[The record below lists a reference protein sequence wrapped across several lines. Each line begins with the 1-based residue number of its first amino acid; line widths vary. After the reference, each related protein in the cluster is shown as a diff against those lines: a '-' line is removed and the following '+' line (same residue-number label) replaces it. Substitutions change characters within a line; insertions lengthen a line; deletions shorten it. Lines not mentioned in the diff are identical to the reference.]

1 MPPRLSAV
9 NRREQLLAVA
19 LSTFA
24 RAGYHE
30 TSMNDVAD
38 AAGVTKPVLYQ
49 HFESKRDL
57 YQALLDD
64 VGHRL
69 VTAVTS
75 ATADA
80 ETVGSAPSAGSR
92 ATSTGSPRPR
102 GVPAAVRWRLAPGP
116 GVRRRGAPGHRKAA
130 DAIAPLIAAD
140 IDDEHRLDA
149 RPRARRPGRGRQ
161 PAARRARRARSTPT
175 RSPARSAP
183 RLGRPPPRS
192 RRATATA
199 GD

>member
-1 MPPRLSAV
+1 MRCYHRVGMPPRLSAV
-9 NRREQLLAVA
+9 DRREQLLAVA

-24 RAGYHE
+24 GAGYHE

-80 ETVGSAPSAGSR
+80 ENGRQRTEHGFAP
-92 ATSTGSPRPR
+92 TSTGSPRTARRSCCCSVAARGSTPSSPR
-102 GVPAAVRWRLAPGP
+102 RCAGSP
-116 GVRRRGAPGHRKAA
+116 RRRPT
-130 DAIAPLIAAD
+130 PS
-140 IDDEHRLDA
+140 
-149 RPRARRPGRGRQ
+149 PR
-161 PAARRARRARSTPT
+161 
-175 RSPARSAP
+175 
-183 RLGRPPPRS
+183 
-192 RRATATA
+192 
-199 GD
+199 